1 MCMCVRARG
10 YFERDFVYSVRDF
23 YLWIREIFCKSD
35 FLYKNVNCFKKKEWD
50 ILKETSWI
58 LLCQAAPPLT
68 TADRH
73 TSPSWLLSSMHP
85 IPVTHGRVSIH
96 PRTPVHVLHT
106 STQNF
111 HSLGVL
117 QRVYVLNTYTRT
129 HVHVRVWHA
138 CGKNLWVR
146 LYTPVRALSE
156 QHARA
161 VWVCV
166 IAVVLTITQRVW
178 LCECMCVHVCA
189 CVCMC
194 VCVCVCIHF
203 APAR

>member
-1 MCMCVRARG
+1 MCVRARG

-35 FLYKNVNCFKKKEWD
+35 SLYKNVNCFKKKEWD

-68 TADRH
+68 TADRYI
-73 TSPSWLLSSMHP
+73 SPSWLLSIMHP
-85 IPVTHGRVSIH
+85 IPVTNGHVSIH

-106 STQNF
+106 VTQNI

-129 HVHVRVWHA
+129 HVHVRVCHA
-138 CGKNLWVR
+138 CGENPWVR

-161 VWVCV
+161 VCVCV
-166 IAVVLTITQRVW
+166 YSYSFSQLLGAFD
-178 LCECMCVHVCA
+178 CVSA
-189 CVCMC
+189 CVCMFVHTC
-194 VCVCVCIHF
+194 VCVCVCIYF